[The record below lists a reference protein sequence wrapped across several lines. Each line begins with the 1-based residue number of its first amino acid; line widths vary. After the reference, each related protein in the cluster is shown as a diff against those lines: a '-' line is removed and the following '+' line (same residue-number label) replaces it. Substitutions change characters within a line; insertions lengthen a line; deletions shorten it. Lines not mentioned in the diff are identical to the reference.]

1 MQFSPALQSTIDRA
15 RSHGIGDLLWRSA
28 QRVPAKTAL
37 VWRDRRHSYAE
48 LDDAVNRTANALA
61 ARGIG
66 KGDRVALLSH
76 NNHAFVVLV
85 FAAARLGAIL
95 VPVNFM
101 LKAGEVAYI
110 LGHSGAIAFVVEDA
124 LVPVAQQA
132 LELISEEGRQAAST
146 GQQTG
151 DAGPLVRL
159 KAVIPD
165 RGDPVPAGWENVEDW
180 IGGPDARRPE
190 TAVSDDEPLQLL
202 YTSGTES
209 RPKGAALSSRN
220 LVAQY
225 VSCIVDGEMRGDD
238 IEVHAL
244 PLFHCAQ
251 LHCFL
256 SPGLYLGATNILLPG
271 ADPATLLAAI
281 EAERATKLFCPPTVW
296 IALLR
301 HPDFDRRDLSSLR
314 KGYYGASIMPMEVVR
329 ELSERLP
336 DMRLFNFYGQT
347 EMSPVATVLK
357 PEDQL
362 RKLGSA
368 GRACINVETR
378 IVDDDDR
385 PVPPGTV
392 GEIVHRGPHIML
404 GYWNDPDRTAEAF
417 RGGWF
422 HSGDL
427 GVVDDEGYLR
437 VVDRKKDMIKTG
449 GENVASR
456 EVEEVLYQHPAVAEA
471 AVFGTPHPEWIEA
484 VTAAI
489 VCRAGASVTGDEL
502 IAHCRERMAG
512 FKTPKRIVFV
522 EALPKNASGKILK
535 RELRQQLAAQAD

>member
-1 MQFSPALQSTIDRA
+1 MQFSPSLQSTIDRA

-48 LDDAVNRTANALA
+48 IDDAVNRTANALA

-101 LKAGEVAYI
+101 LKAGEVAYL
-110 LGHSGAIAFVVEDA
+110 LGHSGAIALVVEDA

-132 LELISEEGRQAAST
+132 LEQIAKESRHGVAPGQAIGAA
-146 GQQTG
+146 
-151 DAGPLVRL
+151 DPAVRL

-165 RGDPVPAGWENVEDW
+165 RGDPVPAGWENVDDW
-180 IGGPDARRPE
+180 MNDADASRPE
-190 TAVSDDEPLQLL
+190 AAVGDDEPLQLL

-225 VSCIVDGEMRGDD
+225 VSCIVDGEMRGED

-271 ADPATLLAAI
+271 ADPAALLAAI
-281 EAERATKLFCPPTVW
+281 EAEQATKLFCPPTVW

-314 KGYYGASIMPMEVVR
+314 KGYYGASIMPMEVIR

-378 IVDDDDR
+378 IVDDDDQ
-385 PVPPGTV
+385 PVPAGTV

-471 AVFGTPHPEWIEA
+471 AVFGTPHPQWIEA

-489 VCRAGASVTGDEL
+489 VCRAGSSVTSDEL

-535 RELRQQLAAQAD
+535 RELRQQLATRTE

>member
-1 MQFSPALQSTIDRA
+1 MTGTMGFSAPLQATIARA
-15 RSHGIGDLLWRSA
+15 RSHGFGDLLWRSA
-28 QRVPAKTAL
+28 RRVPDKTAL
-37 VWRDRRHSYAE
+37 VWGGLRQTYAE
-48 LDDAVNRTANALA
+48 LDDTVNRTANALA
-61 ARGIG
+61 RRGIG
-66 KGDRVALLSH
+66 KGDRLALLSR
-76 NNHAFVVLV
+76 NNHAFVVLS

-101 LKAGEVAYI
+101 LKAAEVAYI
-110 LGHSGAIAFVVEDA
+110 LGHSGSVALVAEDSLLPVASDA
-124 LVPVAQQA
+124 LLDP
-132 LELISEEGRQAAST
+132 AA
-146 GQQTG
+146 
-151 DAGPLVRL
+151 PRVRL
-159 KAVIPD
+159 KAVIPEH
-165 RGDPVPAGWENVEDW
+165 GGAVPEGWE
-180 IGGPDARRPE
+180 DAFAWLRHADAARPE
-190 TAVSDDEPLQLL
+190 VDLGDDEPLQLL

-225 VSCIVDGEMRGDD
+225 VSCIVDGEMSGDD

-271 ADPATLLAAI
+271 ADPAAMLAAV

-301 HPDFDRRDLSSLR
+301 HPDFERRDLSSLR
-314 KGYYGASIMPMEVVR
+314 KGYYGASIMPMEIVR
-329 ELSERLP
+329 ELSQRLP
-336 DMRLFNFYGQT
+336 AMRLFNFYGQT
-347 EMSPVATVLK
+347 EMSPVATVLR

-368 GRACINVETR
+368 GRPAINVETR
-378 IVDDDDR
+378 IVDDEDR

-392 GEIVHRGPHIML
+392 GEIVHRGPHVML
-404 GYWNDPDRTAEAF
+404 GYWNDEQKTAEAF

-427 GVVDDEGYLR
+427 GVFDEEGYLR

-489 VCRAGASVTGDEL
+489 VLRGGQSADEDAL
-502 IAHCRERMAG
+502 KAHCRERLAG
-512 FKTPKRIVFV
+512 FKVPKRIVLV
-522 EALPKNASGKILK
+522 DALPKNASGKILK
-535 RELRQQLAAQAD
+535 RELRERIAG